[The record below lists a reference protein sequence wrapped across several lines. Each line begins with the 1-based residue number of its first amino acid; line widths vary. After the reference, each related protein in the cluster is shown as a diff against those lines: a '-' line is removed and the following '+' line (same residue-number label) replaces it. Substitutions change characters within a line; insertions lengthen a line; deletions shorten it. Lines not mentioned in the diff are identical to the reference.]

1 MEHLSDNNSVKSV
14 FGDFRYLTKYCR
26 SSTKQAFEKK
36 YKIGLIS
43 VDNVNNFVYNFD
55 FSTLFLSKMWIN

>member
-1 MEHLSDNNSVKSV
+1 MEYKSDNNNVKSV
-14 FGDFRYLTKYCR
+14 FGDFRYPVENCR
-26 SSTKQAFEKK
+26 SYTKQSFEKK

-55 FSTLFLSKMWIN
+55 FGTPFSIKMWIN

>member
-1 MEHLSDNNSVKSV
+1 MEYKSDNKNVKSV
-14 FGDFRYLTKYCR
+14 FGDFRYPAKNCR
-26 SSTKQAFEKK
+26 SYTKQSFEKK

-55 FSTLFLSKMWIN
+55 FSTLFLLKMWIN

>member
-1 MEHLSDNNSVKSV
+1 MEYLSDNNSVKSV
-14 FGDFRYLTKYCR
+14 FGDFRYLQKNCR
-26 SSTKQAFEKK
+26 SYTKQEFEKK

-55 FSTLFLSKMWIN
+55 FSTLFLYKMWIN

>member
-1 MEHLSDNNSVKSV
+1 MEYKSDNNSVKSV
-14 FGDFRYLTKYCR
+14 FGDFRYLTNNCR
-26 SSTKQAFEKK
+26 SYTKQLFEKK